1 MAVFGVPE
9 PNPRAAVAALEA
21 AAAIEQRMAAWNE
34 VRIRS
39 REPPVQVGMGI
50 DAKRLEF
57 TMLGDTV
64 NVAQRCERL
73 TRETGVSMVVTRAV
87 LEAAAANFSKWHQ
100 IPARVLRGRQGE
112 LDLFGPAL
120 AMSEALAPRI
130 V

>member
-1 MAVFGVPE
+1 
-9 PNPRAAVAALEA
+9 
-21 AAAIEQRMAAWNE
+21 
-34 VRIRS
+34 
-39 REPPVQVGMGI
+39 VQVGMGI

-100 IPARVLRGRQGE
+100 IPALVLRGRQGE

-120 AMSEALAPRI
+120 AMPEALAPRI